1 MTIGVHHKTKNK
13 SLFDYRFFEKVLVS
27 QNSDSV
33 FNKGFSLG
41 QATIISVIWKQ
52 FYSEIYVCKRFL

>member
-1 MTIGVHHKTKNK
+1 MTTGVHHKTKNK

-41 QATIISVIWKQ
+41 QATIISVI
-52 FYSEIYVCKRFL
+52 